1 MRVETKDRI
10 SMVLGAFFAGSM
22 ATSALGMWVVYGGHL
37 PSYVIGSLAQ
47 GSIVSLGM
55 VVTPLI
61 GPNVYAYR
69 KRRAERKAG

>member
-1 MRVETKDRI
+1 MI
-10 SMVLGAFFAGSM
+10 LGAFFVGIMTASTF
-22 ATSALGMWVVYGGHL
+22 AMWVVYGGHL

-55 VVTPLI
+55 VVNPLI
-61 GPNVYAYR
+61 GPHVYAYR